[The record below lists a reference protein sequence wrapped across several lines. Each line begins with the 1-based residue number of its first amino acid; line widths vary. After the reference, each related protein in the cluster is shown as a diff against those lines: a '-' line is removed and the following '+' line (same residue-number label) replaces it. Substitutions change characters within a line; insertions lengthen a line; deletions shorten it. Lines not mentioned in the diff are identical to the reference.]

1 MLPVSQAE
9 KIIFNLVQ
17 PLHRDRDTEV
27 VTLLTAIDRIVAAP
41 VTSNLDFPHWDNSA
55 MDGYAVRYEDVRA
68 CSELSPAVLE
78 IVEEIPAGQ
87 EPQRVIQPGQA
98 ARILTGA
105 VMPVGADTVVIQEQT
120 RRDEERVFI
129 LAAPK
134 PQEFVRHRAS
144 FYQAG
149 TPLLPS
155 GITINAPEIAVLAAA
170 QCTHLTVYRRP
181 RVAILSTGDELV
193 TPAQPLQLSQ
203 IVDSNQYALAALVA
217 QTGAEPVQLGIVPDK
232 PEALKRAIAT
242 ALQTAEMVLSSG
254 GVSVGDYDYVDQIL
268 AQLGAEIHIRAVAI
282 KPGKPL
288 TVAKFPAQSASNQKP
303 VLYFGL
309 PGNPVSAL
317 VSFWRFVQPAIKK
330 LSGLSHTWGP
340 VFVKARSRHDLR
352 SDGKRETYFW
362 GQLHLVDGSYEFQL
376 AGGSHS
382 SGNLINLAQTNGLAV
397 LPVGQISIS
406 AGEQIQVLQVG
417 APIVRI

>member
-1 MLPVSQAE
+1 
-9 KIIFNLVQ
+9 
-17 PLHRDRDTEV
+17 
-27 VTLLTAIDRIVAAP
+27 
-41 VTSNLDFPHWDNSA
+41 LDFPHWDNSA

-181 RVAILSTGDELV
+181 V
-193 TPAQPLQLSQ
+193 
-203 IVDSNQYALAALVA
+203 
-217 QTGAEPVQLGIVPDK
+217 
-232 PEALKRAIAT
+232 
-242 ALQTAEMVLSSG
+242 
-254 GVSVGDYDYVDQIL
+254 
-268 AQLGAEIHIRAVAI
+268 
-282 KPGKPL
+282 
-288 TVAKFPAQSASNQKP
+288 
-303 VLYFGL
+303 
-309 PGNPVSAL
+309 
-317 VSFWRFVQPAIKK
+317 
-330 LSGLSHTWGP
+330 
-340 VFVKARSRHDLR
+340 
-352 SDGKRETYFW
+352 
-362 GQLHLVDGSYEFQL
+362 
-376 AGGSHS
+376 
-382 SGNLINLAQTNGLAV
+382 
-397 LPVGQISIS
+397 
-406 AGEQIQVLQVG
+406 
-417 APIVRI
+417 